1 MQWIE
6 LDDEED
12 VDRQAAHLFMRKY
25 AKLWRNIFSKYAN
38 AGYKVLPL
46 NDRGS
51 FEGLN
56 KASESIT
63 LAEIMKMCKDH
74 NLFPSL
80 LSKDDISQIFRF
92 VNLKANMPI
101 QPLDFPKFLSFL
113 TQAAL
118 NAFKPYQAPLQK
130 LRLMLALFE

>member
-1 MQWIE
+1 
-6 LDDEED
+6 
-12 VDRQAAHLFMRKY
+12 MRKY

-38 AGYKVLPL
+38 AGYKILPL
-46 NDRGS
+46 NERNS

-56 KASESIT
+56 KASENIT

-101 QPLDFPKFLSFL
+101 QPLDFPKFLTFL
-113 TQAAL
+113 IQAAL
-118 NAFKPYQAPLQK
+118 NAYKHY
-130 LRLMLALFE
+130 

>member
-46 NDRGS
+46 NERGS

-74 NLFPSL
+74 NLLPSL
-80 LSKDDISQIFRF
+80 LSKDDAPQGDQAIAPPKTQTHALAIRVSNSLKRSQH
-92 VNLKANMPI
+92 
-101 QPLDFPKFLSFL
+101 FLVRRSG
-113 TQAAL
+113 
-118 NAFKPYQAPLQK
+118 
-130 LRLMLALFE
+130 LARK